1 MDTPR
6 YPLALSGL
14 LLCLTAPGV
23 ANAGSIVPSES
34 ARDDLNLV
42 YQLREDTR
50 IGLHYRFPV
59 EAESAARQ
67 GIDNPQLVRTDLL
80 DARGLRSA
88 PLPADMNL
96 PQAATLSLY
105 RAMGPQ
111 WAVLFS
117 AGWQDWSAHSR
128 TGVEWDAAAPSAF
141 AAERSYRDSWH
152 LAIGTQYQASPK
164 LLLQA
169 GVGYDSS
176 ALIEGRRTF
185 ATPMAAAWRL
195 ASGLSYAYD
204 RNTEMSFNY
213 AFTWMGDLPGAQG
226 SGGDQ
231 RLDAADEFSNAYF
244 HTLSWSVTWRY

>member
-1 MDTPR
+1 MYTPR
-6 YPLALSGL
+6 FPLALLGS

-34 ARDDLNLV
+34 AKDDLNLV

-50 IGLHYRFPV
+50 IGLHYSFPV
-59 EAESAARQ
+59 EGESAARQ
-67 GIDNPQLVRTDLL
+67 GSDNPLLARAALL
-80 DARGLRSA
+80 DARGLSSGA
-88 PLPADMNL
+88 MPTDMNL

-105 RAMGPQ
+105 QALGPQ

-117 AGWQDWSAHSR
+117 AGWQDWSAQSR
-128 TGVEWDAAAPSAF
+128 SGIEWDAASATSF

-152 LAIGTQYQASPK
+152 LAIGTQYRASPK

-176 ALIEGRRTF
+176 ALTEGRRTF
-185 ATPMAAAWRL
+185 AAPMAAAWRL

-204 RNTEMSFNY
+204 RNTELNFNY
-213 AFTWMGDLPGAQG
+213 AFTWMGDLAGEQG

-231 RLDAADEFSNAYF
+231 RLGAADEFSNAYF
-244 HTLSWSVTWRY
+244 HTVTWSVTWRY

>member
-1 MDTPR
+1 METPR
-6 YPLALSGL
+6 YTLALLGS

-50 IGLHYRFPV
+50 IGLHYSLPV
-59 EAESAARQ
+59 AGESAARQ
-67 GIDNPQLVRTDLL
+67 GSDNPLLAQAALL

-88 PLPADMNL
+88 PMPIEMSL

-105 RAMGPQ
+105 RALGPQ
-111 WAVLFS
+111 WALLVS
-117 AGWQDWSAHSR
+117 AGWQDWSAHR
-128 TGVEWDAAAPSAF
+128 RADVEWGGASASSG
-141 AAERSYRDSWH
+141 AAERSYRDTWH

-176 ALIEGRRTF
+176 ALTEGRQTF
-185 ATPMAAAWRL
+185 AAPMAATWRL

-204 RNTEMSFNY
+204 RNTELNFNY
-213 AFTWMGDLPGAQG
+213 AFTWMGDLAGEQG
-226 SGGDQ
+226 YRGDQ
-231 RLDAADEFSNAYF
+231 RLGAAEEFSNAYF
-244 HTLSWSVTWRY
+244 HTVTWSVTWRY

>member
-14 LLCLTAPGV
+14 LLCLIAPGV

-59 EAESAARQ
+59 EGESAARQ
-67 GIDNPQLVRTDLL
+67 GIDN
-80 DARGLRSA
+80 

-226 SGGDQ
+226 SGDQ

>member
-1 MDTPR
+1 MYTPR
-6 YPLALSGL
+6 FPLALSGC
-14 LLCLTAPGV
+14 LLCLTAPGM
-23 ANAGSIVPSES
+23 ANAASIVPSES

-50 IGLHYRFPV
+50 IGLHYSFPV
-59 EAESAARQ
+59 EADSTAGQ
-67 GIDNPQLVRTDLL
+67 GIDNPLLARTALL

-88 PLPADMNL
+88 PLPADINL

-105 RAMGPQ
+105 RALGPQ

-128 TGVEWDAAAPSAF
+128 SGSESDAASASAF

-152 LAIGTQYQASPK
+152 LAIGTQYRASPK

-169 GVGYDSS
+169 GVGYDSA
-176 ALIEGRRTF
+176 ALAEDRRTF
-185 ATPMAAAWRL
+185 AAPMRAAWRL
-195 ASGLSYAYD
+195 ASGLSYTYD
-204 RNTEMSFNY
+204 SNTELNFNY
-213 AFTWMGDLPGAQG
+213 ALTWMGDMPGVQG

-231 RLDAADEFSNAYF
+231 RLGAAEEFSNAYF
-244 HTLSWSVTWRY
+244 HTVSWSVTWHY

>member
-1 MDTPR
+1 MYTPR
-6 YPLALSGL
+6 FPLALSGC

-23 ANAGSIVPSES
+23 ANAASIVPSES

-50 IGLHYRFPV
+50 IGLHYSFPV
-59 EAESAARQ
+59 EADSSAGQ
-67 GIDNPQLVRTDLL
+67 GIDNPLLARTALL

-88 PLPADMNL
+88 PLPADINL

-105 RAMGPQ
+105 RALGPQ

-128 TGVEWDAAAPSAF
+128 SGSESDAASASAF

-152 LAIGTQYQASPK
+152 LAIGTQYRASPK

-169 GVGYDSS
+169 GVGYDSA
-176 ALIEGRRTF
+176 ALAEDRRTF
-185 ATPMAAAWRL
+185 AAPMRAAWRL
-195 ASGLSYAYD
+195 ASGLSYTYD
-204 RNTEMSFNY
+204 SNTELNFNY
-213 AFTWMGDLPGAQG
+213 ALTWMGDMPGVQG

-231 RLDAADEFSNAYF
+231 RLGAAEEFSNAYF
-244 HTLSWSVTWRY
+244 HTVSWSVTWHY

>member
-1 MDTPR
+1 MYTPR
-6 YPLALSGL
+6 FPLALSGC
-14 LLCLTAPGV
+14 LLCLTAPGM
-23 ANAGSIVPSES
+23 ANAASIVPSES

-50 IGLHYRFPV
+50 IGLHYSFPV
-59 EAESAARQ
+59 EADSSAGQ
-67 GIDNPQLVRTDLL
+67 GIDNPLLARAALL

-88 PLPADMNL
+88 TMPVEMNL

-105 RAMGPQ
+105 QALGPQ

-128 TGVEWDAAAPSAF
+128 SGSEADAASASAF

-152 LAIGTQYQASPK
+152 LAIGTQYRASPK

-169 GVGYDSS
+169 GVGYDSA
-176 ALIEGRRTF
+176 ALAEDRRTF
-185 ATPMAAAWRL
+185 AAPMRAAWRL

-204 RNTEMSFNY
+204 SNTELNFNY
-213 AFTWMGDLPGAQG
+213 ALTWLGDMPGVQG

-231 RLDAADEFSNAYF
+231 RLGAAEEFSNAYF
-244 HTLSWSVTWRY
+244 HTVSWSVTWHY